1 MCFDFKLIYITG
13 VRVARLPCGAAL
25 RLVAGDDCT
34 KDESITN
41 AAKQNKS
48 PQKVPSLFLHFPS
61 MQSVPGGQALTLA
74 WSQSS
79 RVSHLEQNNF
89 FTADGNPQ
97 IN

>member
-1 MCFDFKLIYITG
+1 MCFDYKLIYYGCPGYTSALQG
-13 VRVARLPCGAAL
+13 NSASGCRRRLQ
-25 RLVAGDDCT
+25 
-34 KDESITN
+34 KDESIIN

-74 WSQSS
+74 WSQSR
-79 RVSHLEQNNF
+79 RVSHLEQNDF
-89 FTADGNPQ
+89 FTTDGNPQ